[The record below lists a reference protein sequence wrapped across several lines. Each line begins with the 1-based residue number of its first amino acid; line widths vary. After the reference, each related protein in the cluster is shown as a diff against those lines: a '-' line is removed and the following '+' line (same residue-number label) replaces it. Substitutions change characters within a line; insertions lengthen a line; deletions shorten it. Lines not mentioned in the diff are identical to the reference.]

1 MKQAKKGLLSFAAA
15 VFIML
20 FMIGNDKYVAEAT
33 EQVVQNSQVEVS
45 DTDTVTIEDEETA
58 KAAFV
63 QSRTDRTVKT
73 SVTIVFAILGM
84 AAIVMVINKVT
95 DTEVIP
101 K

>member
-1 MKQAKKGLLSFAAA
+1 MRQAKKCLLSFAAA

-20 FMIGNDKYVAEAT
+20 FMIGNNEYDAVAS

-63 QSRTDRTVKT
+63 KSRTDRTVKT

-84 AAIVMVINKVT
+84 AAIVMVINKAT